1 MKGRKGSMVRREPG
15 VTDRGGSQGQRA
27 EQEVRISVTEGLKSG
42 YYTSSPTASG
52 GMLKADEDYQG

>member
-1 MKGRKGSMVRREPG
+1 MVRREPG

-27 EQEVRISVTEGLKSG
+27 EQEVRISVPEGLKSG